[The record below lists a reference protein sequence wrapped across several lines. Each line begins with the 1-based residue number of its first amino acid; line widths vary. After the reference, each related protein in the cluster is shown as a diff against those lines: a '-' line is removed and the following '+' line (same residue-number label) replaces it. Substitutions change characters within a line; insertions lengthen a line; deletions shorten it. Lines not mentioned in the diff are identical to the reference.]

1 MRGTPPLTGNILTGS
16 ASPGTKTNHK
26 SVMHSFLDY
35 FVSCREADSL
45 ESKVS
50 YEGDKNIGGSYRR
63 LSFICSF
70 SGSWVLPQ

>member
-1 MRGTPPLTGNILTGS
+1 MRGTPPLIGNILTGS

-26 SVMHSFLDY
+26 SVMHSFLD
-35 FVSCREADSL
+35 FVSCREADSP

-50 YEGDKNIGGSYRR
+50 NEGDKNLAGSYRR